1 MSNPL
6 RVTARRGGLLAIAVA
21 GLVSSAGYAAEEEII
36 VTGSRITDRDYD
48 AVSPIATVTS
58 DVIQATGRTNI
69 EQVLNTLPQVVPGL
83 SATSNNPA
91 DGTATVDLRGLGP
104 TRTLV
109 LINGRRVNPST
120 NEGVVDLNN
129 IPTRLVERV
138 EVVTGGASAVYGS
151 DALAGVVNFVLKD
164 DFEGIEAGYQTG
176 ISGESDGYENQVDL
190 IMGSNFADGRGNV
203 TLFGSWY
210 DREEISQADRSYTAI
225 DFQGGS
231 ATGIAG
237 RLDNVPLNSLDESVL
252 GNYAFNADGTPRLF
266 INQLPETNGGV
277 GDRYNFAP
285 ANLLLTPQE
294 RVQIGGLGKYDINDQ
309 VQAYAELNFTDSRNA
324 TQLAPTPATNILVD
338 LNSPFLAPE
347 TLALLAT
354 RPDPDAPGVLR
365 RRMVEVGA
373 RKQTVDSTLS
383 QITVGLRGDIGFRN
397 WSYDTYYQYGR
408 TDFDQFTFNDVSNS
422 RFTAGIAGCPADYL
436 SLVPDCVPVNPFGA
450 GNITPEM
457 ADFIRLNFADNTV
470 FERDLVNASIN
481 GDLFEMP
488 AGTAAFA
495 FGVEWRKDK
504 STYTPDAAKQ
514 SGDIE
519 GFNAQ
524 QPIAGDFDV
533 FEVFGE
539 LLVPLIDTL
548 EAELGVRASD
558 YSTVGD
564 VTAYKAGLN
573 WTPTDQI
580 RARAMYQRA
589 SRAPSLFESLQNG
602 DQDFPFASDPCA
614 GITPQGDTVYDPVD
628 NPLTQETI
636 DFCAAQGI
644 IDVPNNAQP
653 NDQLESFNYGSPALG
668 EETSDTWT
676 AGIVYSPGFVQDL
689 RLSLDYWNIT
699 VDDYI
704 NDLNGG
710 AQGIIN
716 ACFESAD
723 LNSTACFD
731 SALNLPL
738 IFRSISGELQVNI
751 PLVNASELETSGVD
765 FQMDWAIP
773 VGDSSVA
780 LNVIV
785 SWLDEYVL
793 DDVDY
798 ADSTGFYNIN
808 IGSLPEWRTTARAT
822 YGIGPVDV
830 TWTIQYIGDM
840 TNQGNLPEFGDSGYI
855 NIGSQTYHDLSAAW
869 AIDEHWELSGG
880 IRNLFDREPPIF
892 DNNIDQNTDPAQ
904 YDMVGRFYFAGI
916 RTKF

>member
-1 MSNPL
+1 MSNPS

-36 VTGSRITDRDYD
+36 VTGSRIADRDYD
-48 AVSPIATVTS
+48 AISPIATVSS

-83 SATSNNPA
+83 SATSNNPS

-109 LINGRRVNPST
+109 LINGKRVNPST

-151 DALAGVVNFVLKD
+151 DALAGVVNFILKD
-164 DFEGIEAGYQTG
+164 DFEGIELGYQTG
-176 ISGESDGYENQVDL
+176 ISSESDGYENQVDL
-190 IMGSNFADGRGNV
+190 LLGGNFADGRGNA
-203 TLFGSWY
+203 TLFASWY
-210 DREEISQADRSYTAI
+210 DREKITQADRSYTAI

-237 RLDNVPLNSLDESVL
+237 RLDNVPLNSLEESVA
-252 GNYAFNADGTPRLF
+252 GNYAFNADGTPRPF
-266 INQLPETNGGV
+266 INDLPEVNGGV

-285 ANLLLTPQE
+285 PNLLLTPQT
-294 RVQIGGLGKYDINDQ
+294 RVQIGALGRFDINDQ
-309 VQAYAELNFTDSRNA
+309 IEAYAELNFTDSRNE

-338 LNSPFLAPE
+338 LDSPFLAPE

-354 RPDPDAPGVLR
+354 RPDPTAPGVLR

-383 QITVGLRGDIGFRN
+383 QITAGLRGDVGFRN
-397 WSYDTYYQYGR
+397 WTYDAYYQYGR

-422 RFTAGIAGCPADYL
+422 RFTAGIAGCPADYVQF
-436 SLVPDCVPVNPFGA
+436 VPDCVPVNPFGA

-457 ADFIRLNFADNTV
+457 ADFVRLNFADNTV
-470 FERDLVNASIN
+470 FERDLANASIN

-488 AGTAAFA
+488 AGTTAFA
-495 FGVEWRKDK
+495 LGIEWRKDK

-533 FEVFGE
+533 FEIFGE
-539 LLVPLIDTL
+539 LLVPLVEGL

-573 WTPTDQI
+573 WSPTDTI

-614 GITPQGDTVYDPVD
+614 GITPQGDTVYDPID
-628 NPLTQETI
+628 NPLSQETI

-668 EETSDTWT
+668 EETSDTYT
-676 AGIVYSPGFVQDL
+676 AGIVWQPDFVQDL

-699 VDDYI
+699 VEDYI

-723 LNSTACFD
+723 LNSPACFD

-765 FQMDWAIP
+765 FQLDWAIP
-773 VGDSSVA
+773 VGDSSVD

-785 SWLDEYVL
+785 AWLDEYVL

-840 TNQGNLPEFGDSGYI
+840 TNQGNLPEFQDGGYI
-855 NIGSQTYHDLSAAW
+855 DIGSQTYHDLSAAW
-869 AIDEHWELSGG
+869 AINDHWELSGG
-880 IRNLFDREPPIF
+880 VRNLFDREPPIF

>member
-1 MSNPL
+1 MSHPSRL
-6 RVTARRGGLLAIAVA
+6 STRRGGLLAIAIA
-21 GLVSSAGYAAEEEII
+21 ALASSAGYAAEDEII
-36 VTGSRITDRDYD
+36 VTGSRIADRDYD
-48 AVSPIATVTS
+48 SVSPIATVTS
-58 DVIQATGRTNI
+58 DVIEATGRTNI

-109 LINGRRVNPST
+109 LINGKRLNPST

-129 IPTRLVERV
+129 VPTRLVERV

-151 DALAGVVNFVLKD
+151 DALAGVVNFILKD
-164 DFEGIEAGYQTG
+164 DYEGIELGYQTG

-190 IMGSNFADGRGNV
+190 LLGGNFADGRGNA

-210 DREEISQADRSYTAI
+210 QRDEISQADRSYTAV

-237 RLDNVPLNSLDESVL
+237 RLDNVPLNSLPDPV
-252 GNYAFNADGTPRLF
+252 NYAFNADGTPRPF
-266 INQLPETNGGV
+266 INDLPELNGGV

-285 ANLLLTPQE
+285 PNYLLTPQD
-294 RVQIGGLGKYDINDQ
+294 RVQIGALGKFDINDQ
-309 VQAYAELNFTDSRNA
+309 IQAYAELNFTDSRNA
-324 TQLAPTPATNILVD
+324 TQLAPTPATNILID
-338 LNSPFLAPE
+338 LDSPFLTDE
-347 TLALLAT
+347 VQDLLAT
-354 RPDPDAPGVLR
+354 RPDPTAPGVLR

-383 QITVGLRGDIGFRN
+383 QITVGLRGDVGYRN
-397 WSYDTYYQYGR
+397 WTYDTYYQYGR
-408 TDFDQFTFNDVSNS
+408 TDYDQFTFNDVSNS
-422 RFTAGIAGCPADYL
+422 RLTAGIAGCPAEYL
-436 SLVPDCVPVNPFGA
+436 QFVPSCVPVNPFGA

-457 ADFIRLNFADNTV
+457 ADFIRLNFSDNTV
-470 FERDLVNASIN
+470 FKRDLVNASIN

-488 AGTAAFA
+488 AGTAGFA
-495 FGVEWRKDK
+495 LGVEWRKDS

-524 QPIAGDFDV
+524 QPIAGNFDV
-533 FEVFGE
+533 LELFGE
-539 LLVPLIDTL
+539 LLLPLAAGL
-548 EAELGVRASD
+548 EAELGIRASD

-573 WTPTDQI
+573 WTPTDTL

-589 SRAPSLFESLQNG
+589 TRAPSLFESLQNG

-614 GITPQGDTVYDPVD
+614 GITPQGDIVYDVN

-668 EETSDTWT
+668 EETSDTYT
-676 AGIVYSPGFVQDL
+676 AGIVYTPDFVDNLQF
-689 RLSLDYWNIT
+689 SLDYWNIT
-699 VDDYI
+699 VEDYI

-716 ACFESAD
+716 ACFESGD
-723 LNSTACFD
+723 LNSPACFD

-765 FQMDWAIP
+765 FQADWVIP
-773 VGDSSVA
+773 VGDSSLN

-822 YGIGPVDV
+822 YGVGPVDL

-840 TNQGNLPEFGDSGYI
+840 TNQGNLPEFQDGGYI
-855 NIGSQTYHDLSAAW
+855 NIPSQTYHDVSAVW

-880 IRNLFDREPPIF
+880 VRNLFDNTPPIF

-916 RTKF
+916 RTRF